1 MKITIQK
8 RYSTDTL
15 LEGEAESLK
24 EFVIKS
30 RSNLS
35 GSNLSRSNL
44 SGSDLSHSNLSHSN
58 LSGSDLS
65 RSDLSHSDLSHSNL
79 SHSNLRWC
87 KIKASQKDELL
98 KALKIEIID

>member
-35 GSNLSRSNL
+35 GSNLSR
-44 SGSDLSHSNLSHSN
+44 SN

>member
-58 LSGSDLS
+58 L
-65 RSDLSHSDLSHSNL
+65 
-79 SHSNLRWC
+79 RWC